1 MTMRTVRAL
10 VLALASASAL
20 PQISF
25 GPSSSSDNNQQPA
38 GEVDVAD
45 LSSRNNFG
53 SSSGNYQPGTIDCCC
68 VPEGTSCLSGLNH
81 GNSGNIDDLVGL
93 GLIDERIVN
102 RPGAG
107 HSSNLGSNNNYQ
119 CPRGQRQCC
128 YTDARLS
135 CPSSAASSASSGNFE
150 FGGSSGGNSFGN
162 NNGGLVRYG
171 CQENTGFGSQQCG
184 VRQYSGPVRG
194 LQHGESSPG
203 EFPWTC
209 LILSDSN
216 DFVGSC
222 AVIPENSNNN
232 LNSGTAKVITA
243 AHNLKNIRGGLKVR
257 VGEYDASAYKQP
269 ELVQHEEY
277 TVTRAILHPQYDSRR
292 LSNDIAILRLNRR
305 VNLQHAYVGAA
316 CLPACEEQFSYTFN
330 NGTGVRCHVAGWGK
344 DEFTGNFQFIQHKV
358 DIPLMDDFRCNAALQ
373 LALNRR
379 QQGVGNRFQL
389 HSSEVC
395 AGGEV
400 GKDACTGDGGSPLV
414 CQAQSGRWTVV
425 GLVTWGVGCGSD
437 TPGVY
442 AKVAS
447 FRDWINAN

>member
-1 MTMRTVRAL
+1 MRLL
-10 VLALASASAL
+10 VVTSSLLSLASAH

-25 GPSSSSDNNQQPA
+25 GGGQSSSS
-38 GEVDVAD
+38 
-45 LSSRNNFG
+45 
-53 SSSGNYQPGTIDCCC
+53 SSSSSNKNINIADISGRLAGSAGNYNPGTPQCCC
-68 VPEGTSCLSGLNH
+68 VDQSSSCYAGLNH
-81 GNSGNIDDLVGL
+81 GNSVGEDLVGL

-102 RPGAG
+102 RPGSG
-107 HSSNLGSNNNYQ
+107 HSGSGSSHLQ

-128 YTDARLS
+128 YTDSRFS
-135 CPSSAASSASSGNFE
+135 CPNSAGSSFE
-150 FGGSSGGNSFGN
+150 FGGGSGGSSSGNLWKQN
-162 NNGGLVRYG
+162 
-171 CQENTGFGSQQCG
+171 CQEAGGFGSNQCG
-184 VRQYSGPVRG
+184 LRSYSGPVSG
-194 LQHGESSPG
+194 LSHGESSPG

-209 LILSDSN
+209 LILDQNN

-222 AVIPENSNNN
+222 AIIPETSSNS
-232 LNSGTAKVITA
+232 LSSGTSKVITA
-243 AHNLKNIRGGLKVR
+243 AHNLKDVSGGLKVR
-257 VGEYDASAYKQP
+257 VGEYDASAFKRP

-277 TVTRAILHPQYDSRR
+277 TVRRVIRHPGFDPRR
-292 LSNDIAILRLNRR
+292 LTNDIAVLRLSQRI
-305 VNLQHAYVGAA
+305 NLGHSYVSAA
-316 CLPACEEQFSYTFN
+316 CLPACEDQFSFTFS

-358 DIPLMDDFRCNAALQ
+358 DIPLMDDFRCNAALK

-379 QQGVGNRFQL
+379 QRGVGDRFQL
-389 HSSEVC
+389 HSSEIC

-442 AKVAS
+442 ANVAS
-447 FRDWINAN
+447 FRNWINSN